1 MKVKDILKQLDA
13 QGWRQVRIKGSHRQF
28 QHPYKSGTVTVAGK
42 LSVEIPPGTLK
53 SIQKQAALEWDE
65 EMKYAV
71 VIEKGPESF
80 GAYVPDLP
88 GCIAVGETRADVVK
102 LIQEAIE
109 LHLQGLQKQ
118 GECIPPPLSTV
129 EIVSVA
135 A

>member
-1 MKVKDILKQLDA
+1 
-13 QGWRQVRIKGSHRQF
+13 
-28 QHPYKSGTVTVAGK
+28 
-42 LSVEIPPGTLK
+42 
-53 SIQKQAALEWDE
+53 
-65 EMKYAV
+65 MKYAV

-88 GCIAVGETRADVVK
+88 GCIAVGETRAEVVK

-109 LHLQGLQKQ
+109 LHLQGLQEQ

-129 EIVSVA
+129 ETVSVA